1 MGDPLI
7 SSARASSTSCA
18 SRAPDHG
25 DELYAWTSQYLS
37 DRIDS
42 HLEEDG
48 QDRRLRHAACLLSD
62 ISWRA
67 HPDYRSVQA
76 YDLVVNAAF
85 IGVDHPSRAFLALA
99 ASYRHMS
106 SEDLVSPQS
115 RALVT
120 ARQLDRA
127 RILGAA
133 MRVAYNI
140 SAAMPGVLPRAPMV
154 CAKGRVILTL
164 PTDLA
169 PLSGE
174 RLLSRMRQFG
184 RLVGAEPEIRTS
196 I

>member
-1 MGDPLI
+1 MAKSCSLGQSQLI
-7 SSARASSTSCA
+7 AST
-18 SRAPDHG
+18 
-25 DELYAWTSQYLS
+25 
-37 DRIDS
+37 
-42 HLEEDG
+42 HLEEDE

-67 HPDYRSVQA
+67 HPDYRGVQA
-76 YDLVVNAAF
+76 YDLVANAAF

-99 ASYRHMS
+99 ASYRHLS
-106 SEDLVSPQS
+106 NEDFVSPQS
-115 RALVT
+115 RSLVT

-154 CAKGRVILTL
+154 CEKGQVILAL

-174 RLLSRMRQFG
+174 RLQSRMRQFA
-184 RLVGAEPEIRTS
+184 RLIGGDAEIRAS
-196 I
+196 V